1 MHLVPPLVGF
11 GVLTT
16 NLVEGLMCLWE
27 LQDNTGRSPSLIRF
41 SYQRWPL
48 KMYEDIEVK
57 GGIWRYSHW
66 RLWQEKTP
74 HEAYG
79 ARRLRSFVVLFLL
92 CWVIGTTV
100 LLSGVQENQS
110 EWLKWCLTKTYVFE
124 WRLWERILSRVGQVS
139 FACSPSKVVVW
150 VWNLTI
156 GTRVSSLVTQGHFGQ
171 IRSGCQ
177 VAINSPPPTTINGW
191 LLRFR
196 VRLLSFESNPPRS
209 LWERIPCEDKALTTQ
224 SQRELGIT

>member
-27 LQDNTGRSPSLIRF
+27 LQDNTGRSPSLIWF

-66 RLWQEKTP
+66 RLWQEKTS

-92 CWVIGTTV
+92 LCWVIGTTV
-100 LLSGVQENQS
+100 LLSGVPVNKVKVTKVMLNQNPMSSS
-110 EWLKWCLTKTYVFE
+110 EDNESKSYPELDESALLVAQVKLPCVFE
-124 WRLWERILSRVGQVS
+124 IWPLEHVS
-139 FACSPSKVVVW
+139 VP
-150 VWNLTI
+150 
-156 GTRVSSLVTQGHFGQ
+156 
-171 IRSGCQ
+171 
-177 VAINSPPPTTINGW
+177 
-191 LLRFR
+191 
-196 VRLLSFESNPPRS
+196 
-209 LWERIPCEDKALTTQ
+209 
-224 SQRELGIT
+224 